1 MAPPDPDSG
10 DITWPY
16 DSIVYLHGSTCKM
29 EVQLAMTLAHELQHF
44 LQFANQRQI
53 WAINI
58 LLAKLP
64 YLPTADLSHWY
75 DLPTEREARII
86 GKRVAVSIFGKS
98 RVDDH
103 IEMMARGNSSTE
115 DSADWEFIRTLDG
128 HETYDPRMATAS
140 LVEKHRRA
148 LDELQRTTFTKDRDL
163 GSVSL
168 DISI

>member
-1 MAPPDPDSG
+1 
-10 DITWPY
+10 
-16 DSIVYLHGSTCKM
+16 
-29 EVQLAMTLAHELQHF
+29 
-44 LQFANQRQI
+44 
-53 WAINI
+53 
-58 LLAKLP
+58 
-64 YLPTADLSHWY
+64 
-75 DLPTEREARII
+75 
-86 GKRVAVSIFGKS
+86 VSIFGKS